1 VDLVTMSADPTSSA
15 PLRRTPLYDLHVAA
29 GAKMVPFAGYDM
41 PVQYPLGVLKEHLW
55 TREKAG
61 LFDVS
66 HMGICW
72 LRGPDHATTARA
84 LEALVPAD
92 ILNLKPGQQRYSQ
105 LLAADGGIL
114 DDLMITRPEGV
125 ENDGSLLLVVNAG
138 CKDADHAHIA
148 ANLPSGVRLEVDESH
163 ALIALQGPRAV
174 GVLSKLVPGVET
186 MSFMSGRFATLDGQ
200 TVHLTRSG
208 YTGEDGYEI
217 AVPNAHV
224 AKVWNLLTATPDV
237 EAIGLGARDSLRLE
251 AGLCLYGHDI
261 DTTTSPIEA
270 RLQWSIQKRRRDE
283 GGFPGADRLKAELA
297 NGPSRRRVG
306 IKPSGRAPA
315 REGTEIQ
322 DASGKPIGT
331 ITSGGFGPSVNGPV
345 AMGYVE
351 SAHAELGTAV
361 QLIVRGKPLPAT
373 IANMPF
379 TPHRYVR

>member
-1 VDLVTMSADPTSSA
+1 MTADASANA
-15 PLRRTPLYDLHVAA
+15 PLKRTPLFDTHVAA
-29 GAKMVPFAGYDM
+29 GAKMVPFAGYEM

-66 HMGICW
+66 HMGICR
-72 LRGPDHATTARA
+72 LHGPDHATTARA

-92 ILNLKPGQQRYSQ
+92 ILNLKLGQQRYSQ
-105 LLAADGGIL
+105 LLASDGGIL
-114 DDLMITRPEGV
+114 DDLMITRPADPAE
-125 ENDGSLLLVVNAG
+125 DGTLMLVVNAG
-138 CKDADHAHIA
+138 CKDDDYRHIA
-148 ANLPSGVRLEVDESH
+148 ANLPAGVRLAVDDAH

-174 GVLSKLVPGVET
+174 TVLSKLSPGVET
-186 MSFMSGRFATLDGQ
+186 MSFMGARTATLGGAQ
-200 TVHLTRSG
+200 VHITRSG

-217 AVPNAHV
+217 AVPNESV
-224 AKVWNLLTATPDV
+224 AAIWKTLTDAPDV

-283 GGFPGADRLKAELA
+283 GGFPGADRIKAELA
-297 NGPSRRRVG
+297 SGPSRRRVG
-306 IKPSGRAPA
+306 IKPDGRAPA

-322 DASGKPIGT
+322 SADGKPIGT
-331 ITSGGFGPSVNGPV
+331 ITSGGFGPSVNGPI

-351 SAHAELGTAV
+351 SDFAELGTKI
-361 QLIVRGKPLPAT
+361 QLIVRGKPLGAT
-373 IANMPF
+373 IANTPF

>member
-1 VDLVTMSADPTSSA
+1 MSADPTASA

-29 GAKMVPFAGYDM
+29 GAKMVPFAGYEM

-72 LRGPDHATTARA
+72 LHGADHATTARA
-84 LEALVPAD
+84 LEALLPAD

-114 DDLMITRPEGV
+114 DDLMVTRPEGTDH
-125 ENDGSLLLVVNAG
+125 DGTLLLVVNAG
-138 CKDADHAHIA
+138 CKEADYAHIA
-148 ANLPSGVRLEVDESH
+148 KHLPANVRLEVDDAH
-163 ALIALQGPRAV
+163 ALVALQGPRAAA
-174 GVLSKLVPGVET
+174 VLSKLVPGVET
-186 MSFMSGRFATLDGQ
+186 MSFMTGRFAKLDGQ
-200 TVHLTRSG
+200 RVHLTRSG

-217 AVPNAHV
+217 AIPNAH
-224 AKVWNLLTATPDV
+224 AAAAWKLLTSSADV
-237 EAIGLGARDSLRLE
+237 EPIGLGARDSLRLE

-283 GGFPGADRLKAELA
+283 GGFPGADRIRAELA
-297 NGPSRRRVG
+297 DGPKRRRVG
-306 IKPSGRAPA
+306 IKPAGRAPA

-322 DASGKPIGT
+322 DMGGKTIGA

-351 SAHAELGTAV
+351 SAHAELGTTI
-361 QLIVRGKPLPAT
+361 QLVVRGKPLPAT

-379 TPHRYVR
+379 APHRYVR